1 MIEGDHGSFFC
12 HPLSD
17 NIAAA
22 VDCLLRLQSQK
33 GGDAL
38 VGRRLYPLLS
48 SCGFDQVEV
57 SPRNVYAATLRPDVV
72 SGFSEKTFIAI
83 VAGIREEAIA
93 SGCNSKEKWHKAMAD
108 LNRTVGQKETF
119 CYTFFKAVG
128 RKWMTG

>member
-22 VDCLLRLQSQK
+22 VDCFVRLQSQK
-33 GGDAL
+33 GDDAL

-72 SGFSEKTFIAI
+72 SRFSKKNLYRHSRWNQRRGYRQWLQFK
-83 VAGIREEAIA
+83 G
-93 SGCNSKEKWHKAMAD
+93 KAAEGNGR
-108 LNRTVGQKETF
+108 LQSYGWPKGNLLLH
-119 CYTFFKAVG
+119 FF
-128 RKWMTG
+128 